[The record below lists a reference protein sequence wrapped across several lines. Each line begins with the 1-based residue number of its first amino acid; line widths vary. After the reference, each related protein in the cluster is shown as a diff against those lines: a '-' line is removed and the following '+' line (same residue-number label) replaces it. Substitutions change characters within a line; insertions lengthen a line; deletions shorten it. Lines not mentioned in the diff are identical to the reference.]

1 MDRGF
6 ERVWSEFGALRSDIA
21 ASNRQLAQVGW
32 GLAAV
37 FAAQLI
43 GGILILALR

>member
-6 ERVWSEFGALRSDIA
+6 ERVWTEFGAVRSDLA
-21 ASNRQLAQVGW
+21 ATNRQLAQVGW

-43 GGILILALR
+43 AAVLAVILR